1 VNDFQTS
8 DRDVSR
14 AIRSWLHEDRHE
26 DVSRVAG
33 AVLDQV
39 EATPQHRATWWP
51 VRRMPMMNKF
61 VTIGL
66 GTAAVA
72 AILLIGANLVGPS
85 GPAPGG
91 EPSAS
96 AAPSEAALQA
106 IPPMAGSGPIALEP
120 GRYLILGPSEGWA
133 RSEGWPQAVSVT
145 MPSGWTIDTRVR
157 GSGLRGVD
165 TTDEVKL
172 NFWSVDNV
180 VADPCQDPQGF
191 DPRMVRMVDPP
202 VGPTVDD
209 LVSTLTSWPGAETTA
224 PADVTLDGFGGK
236 QFDLTLPTGAADCE
250 GDFVVWFA
258 PDGRGFYLEP
268 GWRHQLWVL
277 DVDGLRFVVNA
288 GIALDAS
295 ARAES
300 ELLQI
305 VKSIDIEP

>member
-1 VNDFQTS
+1 MWRKLTS
-8 DRDVSR
+8 TTGRTMGIATAV
-14 AIRSWLHEDRHE
+14 AI
-26 DVSRVAG
+26 V
-33 AVLDQV
+33 VLIALV
-39 EATPQHRATWWP
+39 
-51 VRRMPMMNKF
+51 
-61 VTIGL
+61 GL
-66 GTAAVA
+66 GFFTAQSAGSGSTPDRTGV
-72 AILLIGANLVGPS
+72 PS
-85 GPAPGG
+85 PT
-91 EPSAS
+91 
-96 AAPSEAALQA
+96 AALQA
-106 IPPMAGSGPIALEP
+106 IPPMAGNGPIALEP

-145 MPSGWTIDTRVR
+145 VPSGWTIDTRVR
-157 GSGLRGVD
+157 GSGLWGVD

-180 VADPCQDPQGF
+180 VADPCKDPQGF

-258 PDGRGFYLEP
+258 PESHGAPGWGFYLEP

-305 VKSIDIEP
+305 VQSIDIEP